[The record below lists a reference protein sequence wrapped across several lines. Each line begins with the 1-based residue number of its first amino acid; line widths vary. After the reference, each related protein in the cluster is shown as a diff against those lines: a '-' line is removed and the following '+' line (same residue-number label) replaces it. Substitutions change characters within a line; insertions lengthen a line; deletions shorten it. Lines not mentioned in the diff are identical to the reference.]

1 MAIKILLHA
10 TLPQQEQWL
19 QKCSNENVELIFYTN
34 EVIEADVYID
44 NVYEGN
50 KTPFGNVTTKP
61 VLINTYTLY
70 SESLNNNFFSFN
82 GWITSIA
89 NKTIECSGTNDFF
102 VTALQSVCLAANWQL
117 FFFKDIVGLPTQRTI
132 AMIVNEAYFA
142 LEANVS
148 TKQDIDVAMKL
159 GTNYPYGPFEWSKKI
174 GLQEIYNLLNLL
186 STIDQKFTPCT
197 LLKQEVETEN

>member
-1 MAIKILLHA
+1 ML
-10 TLPQQEQWL
+10 
-19 QKCSNENVELIFYTN
+19 F
-34 EVIEADVYID
+34 
-44 NVYEGN
+44 
-50 KTPFGNVTTKP
+50 
-61 VLINTYTLY
+61 NTYTLY
-70 SESLNNNFFSFN
+70 SESLNTNFFSFN